1 MTTYYVDGAV
11 GNDGNA
17 GTSEGAGNAWATI
30 QHAFD
35 TLAGNDECFI
45 KASVTYAEALVFP
58 GATAGNEVAYS
69 GYTTTPGDGG
79 KVTID
84 GTGNT
89 NCVSHAGTTIYAAFL
104 NFVFTGATGT
114 GFISAAGDSVFFYN
128 CDFHTNGSD
137 GVQVDNFGTF
147 VKCRAWNNGAKG
159 FLCDTSAMFIGCI
172 AYGNTNEQ
180 FSATAAIGVYKC
192 VTYNGSGASVMLNIP
207 QTGLCAANTVD
218 GDGGNKTLI
227 NASTWNDNYVVDC
240 ILRDTLGTGVT
251 LSGSFDVGRGFCGYN
266 LFDTVTVDYAIAGV
280 ENIEIGDV
288 DGSALFTD
296 EAGRDYTLQSGSDA
310 IDVGLIPGAAT

>member
-1 MTTYYVDGAV
+1 MTTYYVDGDV
-11 GNDGNA
+11 GADINA

-35 TLAGNDECFI
+35 TLLGNDECYI

-58 GATAGNEVAYS
+58 GATAGNEVAYI
-69 GYTTTPGDGG
+69 GYATTPGDGG

-89 NCVSHAGTTIYAAFL
+89 NCVSHAGTIMYAAFL

-128 CDFHTNGSD
+128 CDFHTNGLD

-147 VKCRAWNNGAKG
+147 VNCRAWNNGG
-159 FLCDTSAMFIGCI
+159 RGMRGDQSTTFIGCV

-180 FSATAAIGVYKC
+180 ILASTAIGVYKN
-192 VTYNGSGASVMLNIP
+192 VAYNGSGSSIMINIA

-227 NASTWNDNYVVDC
+227 NAATWNDNYVVDC
-240 ILRDTLGTGVT
+240 ILRDTLGSGVA
-251 LSGSFDVGRGFCGYN
+251 LSGSFDVGRGFVGFN
-266 LFDTVTVDYAIAGV
+266 LFDTVTTDYTV
-280 ENIEIGDV
+280 PDHENMAIGDV
-288 DGSALFTD
+288 VGSALFTD
-296 EAGRDYTLQSGSDA
+296 EAGRDYTLQSTSDA
-310 IDVGLIPGAAT
+310 IDAGVMPGEAT